1 MITKT
6 GLLSAF
12 SLFLSLALAPSPA
25 SAQSF
30 SPTNTTTTL
39 SGVLLLQGDI
49 SILCDVRIDVSID
62 GNGQATVTGR
72 SFSSA
77 SPGTSLF
84 CGGLVRPVGT
94 WSLAPDSTTRVT
106 ATVGIAG
113 FATSCSGAVTATWNN
128 ANSSLTFFNA
138 LVPGAPAPCLINGTL
153 TANPA
158 ITIVP

>member
-12 SLFLSLALAPSPA
+12 SLFLFLALAPSPA

-39 SGVLLLQGDI
+39 SGLLEITTGII
-49 SILCDVRIDVSID
+49 STCQVSIDVSID
-62 GNGQATVTGR
+62 ANGQATVTGK
-72 SFSSA
+72 
-77 SPGTSLF
+77 SLF
-84 CGGLVRPVGT
+84 PGDPLCGNLIAPLGT
-94 WSLAPDSTTRVT
+94 WALSPDSTTQVT
-106 ATVGIAG
+106 TTIGISG
-113 FATSCSGAVTATWNN
+113 FGTSCSGDVTTVWDN

-138 LVPGAPAPCLINGTL
+138 TILEPSEFCIINGTL
-153 TANPA
+153 LANPA